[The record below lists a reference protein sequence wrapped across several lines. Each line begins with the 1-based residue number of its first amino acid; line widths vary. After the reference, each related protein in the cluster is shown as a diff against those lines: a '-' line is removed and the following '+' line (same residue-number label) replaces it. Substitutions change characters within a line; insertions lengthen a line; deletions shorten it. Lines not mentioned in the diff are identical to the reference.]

1 VLKNRGVLGVLF
13 GLISATLYGITP
25 IFVYHATDHGADSFG
40 LMCSRYIIAVVF
52 LLIFRTF
59 KMGFGKWPTK
69 SLSLKLFLL
78 GAVGL
83 YSNSICMFT
92 AFDYLP
98 SGLAMVLFYFYPILV
113 VFFGWVFFRHVP
125 PKIIWPCLAITLL
138 GVALSASNLSGGQAK
153 GVAIIVFGAF
163 AYAIYS
169 VLAAASM
176 PKTDLVSGL
185 ILIFGGAGFSFV
197 VVWLIDPPGLPT
209 TMPFVADVWLP
220 ALEIGIV
227 GTIGAM
233 GIFFAGMNLIG
244 ASKSAVIQTWEV
256 LVAICSGVFFLN
268 QSFSIRQLFG
278 AVLILSGVIVLL
290 RVEAK
295 QNNADILLPT

>member
-1 VLKNRGVLGVLF
+1 MLKNRGVLGVVF

-25 IFVYHATDHGADSFG
+25 IFVYHATDNGADSFG
-40 LMCSRYIIAVVF
+40 LMCSRYIIAVIV

-59 KMGFGKWPTK
+59 KMGFGNWPTK
-69 SLSLKLFLL
+69 KLSLKLFLL
-78 GAVGL
+78 GAIGL

-113 VFFGWVFFRHVP
+113 VLFGWVFFRHVP

-138 GVALSASNLSGGQAK
+138 GVALSASKLSGGQAK

>member
-1 VLKNRGVLGVLF
+1 MVF
-13 GLISATLYGITP
+13 GLISASLYGITP
-25 IFVYHATDHGADSFG
+25 IFVYHATEHGADSFG
-40 LMCSRYIIAVVF
+40 LMCSRYIIAVVV
-52 LLIFRTF
+52 LLIYRTF
-59 KMGFGKWPTK
+59 KMGFGNWPSRK
-69 SLSLKLFLL
+69 LSLKLFLL
-78 GAVGL
+78 GAIGL

-113 VFFGWVFFRHVP
+113 VLFGWLFFRHVP
-125 PKIIWPCLAITLL
+125 PKIIWPCLAITLV
-138 GVALSASNLSGGQAK
+138 GVAMSASNLSGGQAK

-176 PKTDLVSGL
+176 PKTDLLTGL

-209 TMPFVADVWLP
+209 TMPYVADVWLP
-220 ALEIGIV
+220 ALEIGII

>member
-1 VLKNRGVLGVLF
+1 MLKNRGVLGVVF
-13 GLISATLYGITP
+13 GLISASLYGITP
-25 IFVYHATDHGADSFG
+25 IFVYHATDNGADSFG
-40 LMCSRYIIAVVF
+40 LMCSRYVIAVVV
-52 LLIFRTF
+52 LLIFRAF
-59 KMGFGKWPTK
+59 KMGFGNWP
-69 SLSLKLFLL
+69 SRRLRLKLFLL
-78 GAVGL
+78 GAIGL

-113 VFFGWVFFRHVP
+113 VLFGWVFYRHVP

-295 QNNADILLPT
+295 QNNPDILLPT

>member
-1 VLKNRGVLGVLF
+1 MLKNRGVLGVLF
-13 GLISATLYGITP
+13 GLISASLYGITP
-25 IFVYHATDHGADSFG
+25 IFVYHATDNGADSFG
-40 LMCSRYIIAVVF
+40 LMCSRYVIAVIV

-59 KMGFGKWPTK
+59 KMGFGNWPSRK
-69 SLSLKLFLL
+69 LSLKLFLL
-78 GAVGL
+78 GAIGL

-92 AFDYLP
+92 AFEYLP

-113 VFFGWVFFRHVP
+113 VLFGWVFFRHVP
-125 PKIIWPCLAITLL
+125 PKIIWPCLAITLV

-176 PKTDLVSGL
+176 PKTDLLTGL

-209 TMPFVADVWLP
+209 TMPFTADVWLP
-220 ALEIGIV
+220 ALEIGII

-268 QSFSIRQLFG
+268 QDFSPRQLLG

>member
-13 GLISATLYGITP
+13 GLISASLYGITP
-25 IFVYHATDHGADSFG
+25 IFVYHATENGADSFG
-40 LMCSRYIIAVVF
+40 LMCSRYVIAVVI
-52 LLIFRTF
+52 LLAVRTI
-59 KMGFGKWPTK
+59 KMGLGKWPERKLGT
-69 SLSLKLFLL
+69 KLFLL
-78 GAVGL
+78 GAIGL

-92 AFDYLP
+92 AFEYLP
-98 SGLAMVLFYFYPILV
+98 SGLSMVLFYFYPILV
-113 VFFGWVFFRHVP
+113 VLFGWVFFRHVP

-138 GVALSASNLSGGQAK
+138 GVAMSASDLSGGQAK

-176 PKTDLVSGL
+176 PRTDLLSGL

-220 ALEIGIV
+220 ALEIGTI

-244 ASKSAVIQTWEV
+244 ASKSAVVQTWEV
-256 LVAICSGVFFLN
+256 LVAICSGVFFLD
-268 QSFSIRQLFG
+268 QSFSVRQLFG

-295 QNNADILLPT
+295 QNNPDILLPT

>member
-1 VLKNRGVLGVLF
+1 VLKNRGVLGVVF
-13 GLISATLYGITP
+13 GLISASLYGITP
-25 IFVYHATDHGADSFG
+25 IFVYHATDNGADSFG
-40 LMCSRYIIAVVF
+40 LMCSRYIIAVVV

-59 KMGFGKWPTK
+59 TKGLRNWPTK
-69 SLSLKLFLL
+69 KLSLKLFLL
-78 GAVGL
+78 GAIGL

-113 VFFGWVFFRHVP
+113 VLFGWVFFRHVP
-125 PKIIWPCLAITLL
+125 PKIIWPCLAITLI
-138 GVALSASNLSGGQAK
+138 GVALSASNVSGGQAK

-256 LVAICSGVFFLN
+256 LVAICSGVYFLD

>member
-1 VLKNRGVLGVLF
+1 MLINRGVLGVLF

-40 LMCSRYIIAVVF
+40 LMCSRYIIAVVV
-52 LLIFRTF
+52 LLVYRMFTT
-59 KMGFGKWPTK
+59 GLGKWPTK
-69 SLSLKLFLL
+69 KLSLKLFLL
-78 GAVGL
+78 GAIGL

-113 VFFGWVFFRHVP
+113 VIFGWVFFRHVP

-176 PKTDLVSGL
+176 PKTDLISGL

-197 VVWLIDPPGLPT
+197 VVWLLDPPGLPT

-220 ALEIGIV
+220 ALEIGVV

>member
-1 VLKNRGVLGVLF
+1 MLKNRGVLGVLF

-40 LMCSRYIIAVVF
+40 LMCSRYIIAVVV
-52 LLIFRTF
+52 LLVYRMFTT
-59 KMGFGKWPTK
+59 GLGKWPTK
-69 SLSLKLFLL
+69 KLSLKLFLL
-78 GAVGL
+78 GAIGL

-113 VFFGWVFFRHVP
+113 VIFGWVFFRHVP

-138 GVALSASNLSGGQAK
+138 GVALSASKLSGGQAK

-176 PKTDLVSGL
+176 PKTDLISGL

-197 VVWLIDPPGLPT
+197 VVWLLNPPGLPT

-220 ALEIGIV
+220 ALEIGVV

>member
-1 VLKNRGVLGVLF
+1 MLF

-25 IFVYHATDHGADSFG
+25 IFVYHATDNGADSFG
-40 LMCSRYIIAVVF
+40 LMCSRYIIAVVV
-52 LLIFRTF
+52 LLIYRTF
-59 KMGFGKWPTK
+59 KMGFGNWPTK
-69 SLSLKLFLL
+69 KLSLKLFLL
-78 GAVGL
+78 GAIGL

-113 VFFGWVFFRHVP
+113 VLFGWVFFRHVP

-138 GVALSASNLSGGQAK
+138 GVALSASKLSGGQAK

-169 VLAAASM
+169 VLAGASM

-185 ILIFGGAGFSFV
+185 ILVFGGAGFSFV

-209 TMPFVADVWLP
+209 TMPFTADVWLP

>member
-1 VLKNRGVLGVLF
+1 MLKNRGVLGVVF

-25 IFVYHATDHGADSFG
+25 IFVYHATDNGADSFG
-40 LMCSRYIIAVVF
+40 LMCSRYIIAVVV
-52 LLIFRTF
+52 LLIYRTF
-59 KMGFGKWPTK
+59 KIGLGKWPTK
-69 SLSLKLFLL
+69 KLSLKLFLL
-78 GAVGL
+78 GAIGL

-113 VFFGWVFFRHVP
+113 VLFGWVFFRHVP

-138 GVALSASNLSGGQAK
+138 GVALSASKLSGGQAK

-169 VLAAASM
+169 VLAGASM

-185 ILIFGGAGFSFV
+185 ILVFGGAGFSFV

-209 TMPFVADVWLP
+209 TMPFTADVWLP

-244 ASKSAVIQTWEV
+244 TSKSAVIQTWEV

>member
-1 VLKNRGVLGVLF
+1 MLKNRGVLGVLF
-13 GLISATLYGITP
+13 GLISASLYGITP
-25 IFVYHATDHGADSFG
+25 IFVYHATEHGADSFG
-40 LMCSRYIIAVVF
+40 LMCSRYVIAVVI
-52 LLIFRTF
+52 LLAVRTI
-59 KMGFGKWPTK
+59 KMGFGKWPERKLGT
-69 SLSLKLFLL
+69 KLFLL

-92 AFDYLP
+92 AFNYLP
-98 SGLAMVLFYFYPILV
+98 SGLSMVLFYFYPILV
-113 VFFGWVFFRHVP
+113 VLFGWVFFRHVP

-138 GVALSASNLSGGQAK
+138 GVAMSASDLSGGQAK

-176 PKTDLVSGL
+176 PRTDLLSGL

-220 ALEIGIV
+220 AFEIGTI

-244 ASKSAVIQTWEV
+244 ASKSAVVQTWEV
-256 LVAICSGVFFLN
+256 LVAICSGVFFLD
-268 QSFSIRQLFG
+268 QSFSVRQLFG

-295 QNNADILLPT
+295 QNNPDILLPT

>member
-1 VLKNRGVLGVLF
+1 VLKNRGVLGVVF
-13 GLISATLYGITP
+13 GLISASLYGITP
-25 IFVYHATDHGADSFG
+25 IFVYHATDNGADSFG
-40 LMCSRYIIAVVF
+40 LMCSRYIIAVVV
-52 LLIFRTF
+52 LLIYRTF
-59 KMGFGKWPTK
+59 KMGLGNWPSRK
-69 SLSLKLFLL
+69 LSLKLFLL
-78 GAVGL
+78 GAIGL

-113 VFFGWVFFRHVP
+113 VLFGWVFFRHVP

-290 RVEAK
+290 RGVAK

>member
-1 VLKNRGVLGVLF
+1 VLKNRGVLGVVF
-13 GLISATLYGITP
+13 GLISASLYGITP
-25 IFVYHATDHGADSFG
+25 VFVYHATDNGADSFG
-40 LMCSRYIIAVVF
+40 LMCSRYIIAVVV
-52 LLIFRTF
+52 LLIYRTF
-59 KMGFGKWPTK
+59 KMGLGNWPSRK
-69 SLSLKLFLL
+69 LSLKLFLL
-78 GAVGL
+78 GAIGL

-113 VFFGWVFFRHVP
+113 VLFGWVFFRHVP

-290 RVEAK
+290 RVEAN

>member
-1 VLKNRGVLGVLF
+1 MLKNRGVLGVLF
-13 GLISATLYGITP
+13 GLISASLYGITP
-25 IFVYHATDHGADSFG
+25 IFVYHATENGADSFG
-40 LMCSRYIIAVVF
+40 LMCSRYVIAVVI
-52 LLIFRTF
+52 LLVVRTM
-59 KMGFGKWPTK
+59 KMGFGKWPARKLGT
-69 SLSLKLFLL
+69 KLFLL

-92 AFDYLP
+92 AFEYLP
-98 SGLAMVLFYFYPILV
+98 SGLSMVLFYFYPILV
-113 VFFGWVFFRHVP
+113 VLFGWVFFRHVP

-138 GVALSASNLSGGQAK
+138 GVALSASDLSGGQAK

-176 PKTDLVSGL
+176 PRTDLLSGL

-220 ALEIGIV
+220 ALEIGTI

-244 ASKSAVIQTWEV
+244 ASKSAVVQTWEV
-256 LVAICSGVFFLN
+256 LVAICSGVFFLD
-268 QSFSIRQLFG
+268 QSFSVRQLFG

-295 QNNADILLPT
+295 QNNPDILLPT

>member
-1 VLKNRGVLGVLF
+1 MVF
-13 GLISATLYGITP
+13 GLISASLYGITP
-25 IFVYHATDHGADSFG
+25 IFVYHATDNGADSFG
-40 LMCSRYIIAVVF
+40 LMCSRYVIAVIV

-59 KMGFGKWPTK
+59 KMGLGNWPSRK
-69 SLSLKLFLL
+69 LSLKLFLL
-78 GAVGL
+78 GAIGL

-113 VFFGWVFFRHVP
+113 VLFGWVFFRHVP

-185 ILIFGGAGFSFV
+185 ILIFGGAGFSFI

>member
-1 VLKNRGVLGVLF
+1 MLKNRGVLGVLF
-13 GLISATLYGITP
+13 GLISASLYGITP
-25 IFVYHATDHGADSFG
+25 IFVYHATEHGADSFG
-40 LMCSRYIIAVVF
+40 LMCSRYVIAVVI
-52 LLIFRTF
+52 LLAVRTIRLGL
-59 KMGFGKWPTK
+59 KKWPERKLGT
-69 SLSLKLFLL
+69 KLFLL

-92 AFDYLP
+92 AFEYLP
-98 SGLAMVLFYFYPILV
+98 SGLSMVLFYFYPILV
-113 VFFGWVFFRHVP
+113 VLFGWVFFRHVP

-138 GVALSASNLSGGQAK
+138 GVAMSASDLSGGQAK

-176 PKTDLVSGL
+176 PRTDLLSGL

-220 ALEIGIV
+220 ALEIGTI

-244 ASKSAVIQTWEV
+244 ASKSAVVQTWEV
-256 LVAICSGVFFLN
+256 LVAICSGVFFLD
-268 QSFSIRQLFG
+268 QSFSVRQLFG

-295 QNNADILLPT
+295 QNNPDILLPT

>member
-1 VLKNRGVLGVLF
+1 MLKNRGVLGVLF

-25 IFVYHATDHGADSFG
+25 IFVYHAFEYGADSFG
-40 LMCSRYIIAVVF
+40 LMCSRYVIASSL
-52 LLIFRTF
+52 LLIYRIV
-59 KMGFGKWPTK
+59 KIGFGKWPERK
-69 SLSLKLFLL
+69 LFIKLFLL

-83 YSNSICMFT
+83 YSNSICMFS
-92 AFDYLP
+92 ALKYLP
-98 SGLAMVLFYFYPILV
+98 SGLSMVLFYFYPILV
-113 VFFGWVFFRHVP
+113 VLFGWVFFRHVP
-125 PKIIWPCLAITLL
+125 PKVIWPCLAITLL
-138 GVALSASNLSGGQAK
+138 GVAMSASDLSGGQAK

-176 PKTDLVSGL
+176 PKTDLLSGL
-185 ILIFGGAGFSFV
+185 ILVFGGAGFSFV

-220 ALEIGIV
+220 ALEIGTI

-244 ASKSAVIQTWEV
+244 ASKSSVVQTWEV
-256 LVAICSGVFFLN
+256 LVAICSGVFFLG
-268 QSFSIRQLFG
+268 QSFSVRQLFG

-295 QNNADILLPT
+295 QNNPDILLPT

>member
-25 IFVYHATDHGADSFG
+25 IFVYHATDNGADSFG
-40 LMCSRYIIAVVF
+40 LMCSRYVIAVIV

-59 KMGFGKWPTK
+59 KMGFGNWPSRK
-69 SLSLKLFLL
+69 LSLKLFLL
-78 GAVGL
+78 GAIGL

-113 VFFGWVFFRHVP
+113 VLFGWVFYRHVP

-138 GVALSASNLSGGQAK
+138 GVALSASNLSGGQAT

-169 VLAAASM
+169 VLAASSM

-209 TMPFVADVWLP
+209 TMPFTADVWLP

-256 LVAICSGVFFLN
+256 FVALCSGAFFLN
-268 QSFSIRQLFG
+268 QDFSPRQLFG

>member
-1 VLKNRGVLGVLF
+1 MLKNRGFLGVLF
-13 GLISATLYGITP
+13 GLISASLYGITP
-25 IFVYHATDHGADSFG
+25 IFVYHATEHGADSFG
-40 LMCSRYIIAVVF
+40 LMCSRYVIAVVI
-52 LLIFRTF
+52 LLAVRTIRLGL
-59 KMGFGKWPTK
+59 KKWPDRKLGTR
-69 SLSLKLFLL
+69 LFLL
-78 GAVGL
+78 GAIGL

-92 AFDYLP
+92 AFNYLP
-98 SGLAMVLFYFYPILV
+98 SGLSMVLFYFYPILV
-113 VFFGWVFFRHVP
+113 VLFGWVFFRHVP

-138 GVALSASNLSGGQAK
+138 GVAMSASDLSGGQAK

-176 PKTDLVSGL
+176 PRTDLLSGL

-220 ALEIGIV
+220 ALEIGTI

-244 ASKSAVIQTWEV
+244 ASKSAVVQTWEV
-256 LVAICSGVFFLN
+256 LVAICSGVFFLD
-268 QSFSIRQLFG
+268 QSFSVRQLFG

-295 QNNADILLPT
+295 QNNPDILLPT

>member
-1 VLKNRGVLGVLF
+1 MLKNRGVLGVLF
-13 GLISATLYGITP
+13 GLISASLYGITP
-25 IFVYHATDHGADSFG
+25 IFVYHATEHGADSFG
-40 LMCSRYIIAVVF
+40 LMCSRYVIAVVI
-52 LLIFRTF
+52 LLAVRTI
-59 KMGFGKWPTK
+59 KMGFGKWPERKLGT
-69 SLSLKLFLL
+69 KLFLL

-92 AFDYLP
+92 AFNYLP
-98 SGLAMVLFYFYPILV
+98 SGLSMVLFYFYPILV
-113 VFFGWVFFRHVP
+113 VLFGWVFFRHVP

-138 GVALSASNLSGGQAK
+138 GVALSASDLSGGQAK

-176 PKTDLVSGL
+176 PRTDLLSGL

-220 ALEIGIV
+220 ALEIGTI

-244 ASKSAVIQTWEV
+244 ASKSAVVQTWEV
-256 LVAICSGVFFLN
+256 LVAICSGVFFLD
-268 QSFSIRQLFG
+268 QSFSVRQLFG

-295 QNNADILLPT
+295 QNNPDILLPT

>member
-1 VLKNRGVLGVLF
+1 MVF

-25 IFVYHATDHGADSFG
+25 IFVYHATDNGADSFG
-40 LMCSRYIIAVVF
+40 LMCSRYIIAVVV
-52 LLIFRTF
+52 LLMYRTF
-59 KMGFGKWPTK
+59 KIGLGKWPTK
-69 SLSLKLFLL
+69 KLSLKLFLL
-78 GAVGL
+78 GAIGL

-113 VFFGWVFFRHVP
+113 VLFGWVFFRHVP

-138 GVALSASNLSGGQAK
+138 GVALSASKLSGGQAK

-169 VLAAASM
+169 VLAGASM

-185 ILIFGGAGFSFV
+185 ILVFGGAGFSFV

-209 TMPFVADVWLP
+209 TMPFTADVWLP

>member
-1 VLKNRGVLGVLF
+1 VLKNRGVLGVVF

-25 IFVYHATDHGADSFG
+25 IFVYHATDNGADSFG
-40 LMCSRYIIAVVF
+40 LMCSRYIIAVVV
-52 LLIFRTF
+52 LLVFRTF
-59 KMGFGKWPTK
+59 KMGFGNWPTK
-69 SLSLKLFLL
+69 KLSLKLFLL
-78 GAVGL
+78 GAIGL

-113 VFFGWVFFRHVP
+113 VLFGWVFFRHVP

-138 GVALSASNLSGGQAK
+138 GVALSASKLSGGQAK

>member
-1 VLKNRGVLGVLF
+1 VLKNRGVLGVVF

-25 IFVYHATDHGADSFG
+25 IFVYHATDNGADSFG
-40 LMCSRYIIAVVF
+40 LMCSRYIIAVVV

-59 KMGFGKWPTK
+59 KMGFGNWPTK
-69 SLSLKLFLL
+69 KLSLKLFLL
-78 GAVGL
+78 GAIGL

-113 VFFGWVFFRHVP
+113 VLFGWVFFRHVP

-138 GVALSASNLSGGQAK
+138 GVALSASKLSGGQAK

>member
-1 VLKNRGVLGVLF
+1 MLKNRGVLGVVF

-25 IFVYHATDHGADSFG
+25 IFVYHATDNGADSFG
-40 LMCSRYIIAVVF
+40 LMCSRYIIAVVV
-52 LLIFRTF
+52 LLMYRTF
-59 KMGFGKWPTK
+59 KMGLGNWPTK
-69 SLSLKLFLL
+69 KLSLKLFLL
-78 GAVGL
+78 GAIGL

-113 VFFGWVFFRHVP
+113 VLFGWVFFRHVP

-138 GVALSASNLSGGQAK
+138 GVALSASKLSGGQAK

-169 VLAAASM
+169 VLAGASM

-185 ILIFGGAGFSFV
+185 ILVFGGAGFSFV

-209 TMPFVADVWLP
+209 TMPFTADVWLP

>member
-1 VLKNRGVLGVLF
+1 MF

-25 IFVYHATDHGADSFG
+25 IFVYHATDNGADSFG
-40 LMCSRYIIAVVF
+40 LMCSRYIIAVVV
-52 LLIFRTF
+52 LLIYRTF
-59 KMGFGKWPTK
+59 KIGLGKWPTK
-69 SLSLKLFLL
+69 KLSLKLFLL
-78 GAVGL
+78 GAIGL

-113 VFFGWVFFRHVP
+113 VLFGWVFFRHVP

-138 GVALSASNLSGGQAK
+138 GVALSASKLSGGQAK

-169 VLAAASM
+169 VLAGASM

-185 ILIFGGAGFSFV
+185 ILVFGGAGFSFV

-209 TMPFVADVWLP
+209 TMPFTADVWLP

>member
-1 VLKNRGVLGVLF
+1 VLKNRGVLGVVF
-13 GLISATLYGITP
+13 GLISASLYGITP
-25 IFVYHATDHGADSFG
+25 IFVYHATDNGADSFG
-40 LMCSRYIIAVVF
+40 LMCSRYIIAVVV
-52 LLIFRTF
+52 LLIYRTF
-59 KMGFGKWPTK
+59 KMGLGNWPSRK
-69 SLSLKLFLL
+69 LSLKLFLL
-78 GAVGL
+78 GAIGL

-113 VFFGWVFFRHVP
+113 VLFGWVFFRHVP

-138 GVALSASNLSGGQAK
+138 GVALSASNLSGGQTK

>member
-1 VLKNRGVLGVLF
+1 MLKNRGVLGVVF
-13 GLISATLYGITP
+13 GLISASLYGITP
-25 IFVYHATDHGADSFG
+25 IFVYHATDNGADSFG
-40 LMCSRYIIAVVF
+40 LMCSRYVIAVVV
-52 LLIFRTF
+52 LLIFRAF
-59 KMGFGKWPTK
+59 KMGFGNWP
-69 SLSLKLFLL
+69 SRRLSLKLFLL
-78 GAVGL
+78 GAIGL

-113 VFFGWVFFRHVP
+113 VLFGWVFYRHIP

-295 QNNADILLPT
+295 QNNPDILLPT

>member
-1 VLKNRGVLGVLF
+1 MLKNRGVLGVVF

-25 IFVYHATDHGADSFG
+25 IFVYHATDNGADSFG
-40 LMCSRYIIAVVF
+40 LMCSRYIIAVVV
-52 LLIFRTF
+52 LLIYRTF
-59 KMGFGKWPTK
+59 KIGLGKWPTK
-69 SLSLKLFLL
+69 KLSLKLFLL
-78 GAVGL
+78 GAIGL

-113 VFFGWVFFRHVP
+113 VLFGWVFFRHVP

-138 GVALSASNLSGGQAK
+138 GVALSASKLSGGQAK

-169 VLAAASM
+169 VLAGASM

-185 ILIFGGAGFSFV
+185 ILVFGGAGFSFV

-209 TMPFVADVWLP
+209 TMPFTADVWLP

-268 QSFSIRQLFG
+268 QSFSVRQLFG

>member
-1 VLKNRGVLGVLF
+1 MVF
-13 GLISATLYGITP
+13 GLISASLYGITP
-25 IFVYHATDHGADSFG
+25 IFVYHATDNGADSFG
-40 LMCSRYIIAVVF
+40 LMCSRYVIAVVV
-52 LLIFRTF
+52 LLIFRAF
-59 KMGFGKWPTK
+59 KMGFGNWP
-69 SLSLKLFLL
+69 SRRLSLKLFLL
-78 GAVGL
+78 GAIGL

-113 VFFGWVFFRHVP
+113 VLFGWVFYRHVP

-295 QNNADILLPT
+295 QNNPDILLPT

>member
-1 VLKNRGVLGVLF
+1 MLF

-25 IFVYHATDHGADSFG
+25 IFVYHAFDHGADAFG
-40 LMCSRYIIAVVF
+40 LMCSRYIIASAS
-52 LLIFRTF
+52 LLIVRFFRI
-59 KMGFGKWPTK
+59 GFRSWPASK
-69 SLSLKLFLL
+69 QMLKLFLL
-78 GAVGL
+78 GSVGL

-92 AFDYLP
+92 ALKYLP
-98 SGLAMVLFYFYPILV
+98 SGLSMVLFYFYPILV
-113 VFFGWVFFRHVP
+113 VLFGWLFYRHVP

-138 GVALSASNLSGGQAK
+138 GVALSASDLSGGQAK

-163 AYAIYS
+163 AYAMYS
-169 VLAAASM
+169 VLAAATM
-176 PKTDLVSGL
+176 PKSDLLTGL
-185 ILIFGGAGFSFV
+185 IFIFGGAGFSFV
-197 VVWLIDPPGLPT
+197 VVWLLDPPGLPT
-209 TMPFVADVWLP
+209 SMPYVADVWLP

-244 ASKSAVIQTWEV
+244 ASKSAVVQTWEV

>member
-1 VLKNRGVLGVLF
+1 MLKNRGVLGVLF

-40 LMCSRYIIAVVF
+40 LMCSRYIIAVVV
-52 LLIFRTF
+52 LLVYRMFTT
-59 KMGFGKWPTK
+59 GLGKWPTK
-69 SLSLKLFLL
+69 KLSLKLFLL
-78 GAVGL
+78 GAIGL
-83 YSNSICMFT
+83 YSHSICMFT

-113 VFFGWVFFRHVP
+113 VIFGWVFFRHVP

-138 GVALSASNLSGGQAK
+138 GVALSASKLSGGQAK

-176 PKTDLVSGL
+176 PKTDLISGL

-197 VVWLIDPPGLPT
+197 VVWLLDPPGLPT

-220 ALEIGIV
+220 ALEIGVV

>member
-1 VLKNRGVLGVLF
+1 VLKNRGVLGVVF
-13 GLISATLYGITP
+13 GLISASLYGITP
-25 IFVYHATDHGADSFG
+25 IFVYHATDNGADSFG
-40 LMCSRYIIAVVF
+40 LMCSRYIIAVVV
-52 LLIFRTF
+52 LLIYRTF
-59 KMGFGKWPTK
+59 KMGLVNWPSRK
-69 SLSLKLFLL
+69 LSLKLFLL
-78 GAVGL
+78 GAIGL

-113 VFFGWVFFRHVP
+113 VLFGWVFFRHVP

>member
-1 VLKNRGVLGVLF
+1 MLKNRGVLGVLF

-69 SLSLKLFLL
+69 KLSLKLFLL
-78 GAVGL
+78 GAIGL

-92 AFDYLP
+92 AFNYLP

-113 VFFGWVFFRHVP
+113 VIFGWVFFRHVP

-197 VVWLIDPPGLPT
+197 VVWLLDPPGLPT

-220 ALEIGIV
+220 ALEIGTV

>member
-1 VLKNRGVLGVLF
+1 MLKNRGVLGVVF

-25 IFVYHATDHGADSFG
+25 IFVYHATDNGADSFG
-40 LMCSRYIIAVVF
+40 LMCSRYIIAVVV
-52 LLIFRTF
+52 LLIYRTF
-59 KMGFGKWPTK
+59 KMGLGKWPTK
-69 SLSLKLFLL
+69 KLSLKLFLL
-78 GAVGL
+78 GAIGL

-113 VFFGWVFFRHVP
+113 VLFGWVFFRHVP

-138 GVALSASNLSGGQAK
+138 GVALSASKLSGGQAK

-169 VLAAASM
+169 VLAGASM

-185 ILIFGGAGFSFV
+185 ILVFGGAGFSFV

-209 TMPFVADVWLP
+209 TMPFTADVWLP

>member
-1 VLKNRGVLGVLF
+1 VLF
-13 GLISATLYGITP
+13 GLFSATLYGITP
-25 IFVYHATDHGADSFG
+25 IFVYHATDNGADSFG
-40 LMCSRYIIAVVF
+40 LMCSRYVIAVIV

-59 KMGFGKWPTK
+59 KMGFGNWPSRK
-69 SLSLKLFLL
+69 LSLKLFLL
-78 GAVGL
+78 GAIGL

-113 VFFGWVFFRHVP
+113 VLFGWVFYRHVP

-138 GVALSASNLSGGQAK
+138 GVALSASNLSGGQAT

-169 VLAAASM
+169 VLAASSM

-209 TMPFVADVWLP
+209 TMPFTADVWLP

-268 QSFSIRQLFG
+268 QSFSVRQLFG